1 MTIADLK
8 KQAAHRAVEF
18 IRSEMVVGLGHGST
32 TAFAIERLAHLLDTS
47 VLRDIVAIPCSL
59 EVEAHARRLGIR
71 LGSLENYPVIDL
83 TIDGANEVDEQMNL
97 IKGGGGAL
105 LREKVVAC
113 ASKREIIIVDG
124 SKLSAKL
131 GILFALPVEVIPFAW
146 TIEKQYIESLGAA
159 VALRGGQ
166 GNPFKTDQG
175 NVILDCR
182 FSSIDDAPQLARLL
196 NDRAGIVEHGLFID
210 LATDLIVADENG
222 VLHLEKGQESKSTR
236 RIPKN
241 DVAPS

>member
-1 MTIADLK
+1 MSIADLK

-18 IRSEMVVGLGHGST
+18 VRSGMVVGLGHGST
-32 TAFAIERLAHLLDTS
+32 TAFAIERIAHLLDTA

-59 EVEAHARRLGIR
+59 EVEAHARRLGIP
-71 LGSLENYPVIDL
+71 LGSLEDYPEIDL
-83 TIDGANEVDEQMNL
+83 TIDGADEVDDQMNL

-113 ASKREIIIVDG
+113 ASQREIIIVDG

-131 GILFALPVEVIPFAW
+131 GMLFALPVEVIPFAW
-146 TIEKQYIESLGAA
+146 TIEKGYIEGLGA
-159 VALRGGQ
+159 VVELRGGKDKS
-166 GNPFKTDQG
+166 FKTDQG
-175 NVILDCR
+175 NMILDCR

-210 LATDLIVADENG
+210 LATDLIVADEHG
-222 VLHLEKGQESKSTR
+222 VRHLEKVQESKPVQR
-236 RIPKN
+236 NPEN
-241 DVAPS
+241 DAATS